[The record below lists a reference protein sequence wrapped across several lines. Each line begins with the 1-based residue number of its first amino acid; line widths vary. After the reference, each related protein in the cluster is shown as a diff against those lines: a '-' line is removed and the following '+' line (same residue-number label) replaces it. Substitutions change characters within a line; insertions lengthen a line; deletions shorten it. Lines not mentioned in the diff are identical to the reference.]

1 MPQKTRRTV
10 VLAKEKGPI
19 SATYCTA
26 SNSYMTN
33 CRNQTDT
40 PRINMHYFSKDE
52 TLPQK
57 WIPFVRIHMKDF
69 LPVKKLALCCAY
81 SFDMVGSEFN

>member
-1 MPQKTRRTV
+1 M
-10 VLAKEKGPI
+10 LAKEKGPI
-19 SATYCTA
+19 SATYCAA
-26 SNSYMTN
+26 SNSYTTK
-33 CRNQTDT
+33 CLNQTDT

-52 TLPQK
+52 TLRQE
-57 WIPFVRIHMKDF
+57 WIQFVRIHTKYV